1 MTIARPLGFQI
12 IAIPA
17 ATSPAPKHNL
27 LRRLFDT
34 LFEARQNRAQRTVD
48 EYVARQGGRLTDS
61 MEREIGERFFDG
73 GVNFRS

>member
-12 IAIPA
+12 IAVPA

-27 LRRLFDT
+27 LRRLYDRLIET
-34 LFEARQNRAQRTVD
+34 REHRAQRTVD

-61 MEREIGERFFDG
+61 MEREIGERLFDG
-73 GVNFRS
+73 GVKFRS

>member
-12 IAIPA
+12 IAVPA
-17 ATSPAPKHNL
+17 ATSPARKYGL